1 MSLIPLDTSNQVGI
15 YSNNTTENKIG
26 TISKVFTS
34 SFAPRQEC
42 PLDPKNDLLPPAFVS
57 PLSDMKLGP
66 PEQNMK
72 RYFSLSVNDIN
83 TFHKEKIKKWIKVY
97 EKVLGHCYRKVR
109 EHVLRD
115 QQFCFFPVPEYLAG
129 FPLFNITHCTF
140 FLIKKLNQGGFQTK
154 FIPPNVIYIH
164 WAVKNHY
171 KNYVKQENILEQK
184 VISQQNQKVISQQNQ
199 KVISQQE
206 NNVKNVTYNVNNQDN
221 KYLYP
226 MPLNQNNQQNQVK
239 QVYGFQQEDQFL
251 F

>member
-1 MSLIPLDTSNQVGI
+1 MSLIPIDGSNQVGI
-15 YSNNTTENKIG
+15 YSNNQTNDNKIG
-26 TISKVFTS
+26 TISNIFTT

-42 PLDPKNDLLPPAFVS
+42 PLDPKNDLLPPGYTAPFN
-57 PLSDMKLGP
+57 DMKFGP
-66 PEQNMK
+66 PEQTMK
-72 RYFSLSVNDIN
+72 RYFSLTVDDIN

-115 QQFCFFPVPEYLAG
+115 QQFCFFPVPEYLPG

-140 FLIKKLNQGGFQTK
+140 FLIRKLNHGGFQTK

-164 WAVKNHY
+164 WAVQNHY
-171 KNYVKQENILEQK
+171 GNYVKQENKGYKKLIYEEDK
-184 VISQQNQKVISQQNQ
+184 
-199 KVISQQE
+199 
-206 NNVKNVTYNVNNQDN
+206 NVKNVTYNTSNPDN
-221 KYLYP
+221 SYLYP
-226 MPLNQNNQQNQVK
+226 MPLNQSNQKQNQYK